1 MPPELNLPQIE
12 YNINIE
18 DLATLENLPDL
29 GDRYT
34 YHVVETA
41 NNNTFTGGQEQ
52 VVAVGDPVIDIR
64 REPGQEVQDGGLVTY
79 EDIQDHQIHI
89 HYEDDPLGRDRVI
102 AADVA
107 GERRPFV
114 QTYNTAVGAFTTA
127 LNEMAERV
135 NNGTATT
142 HQTDGYSATTFTAD
156 ELLHEVEMA
165 RSVTNTGTSEW
176 KLNELYLFETLK
188 PHIKSYIEELLQ
200 QEGYII
206 GKVPEETSEIPV
218 E

>member
-135 NNGTATT
+135 NNGTATIY
-142 HQTDGYSATTFTAD
+142 QTANNFTTTYTGNEWTPRAETAQATVNAD
-156 ELLHEVEMA
+156 AAE
-165 RSVTNTGTSEW
+165 RR
-176 KLNELYLFETLK
+176 LNDLDLFETLK
-188 PHIKSYIEELLQ
+188 PRINSYIEELLQ